1 MRSIL
6 SAALMLGVTGL
17 FAGCAEDIPEIRI
30 VANKPLSDDCLP
42 SANQSSEFIARGV
55 LDLFITDQYVI
66 APLVTNTMV
75 PSETVQFVGGA
86 AGAAGGLTGTRWE
99 ANTVT
104 LTRAVA
110 EFTGPENLGVP
121 LPRSL
126 NLTVTGSAAPGA
138 SVALTLQV
146 VTANVANLLRSSA
159 LLANP
164 GQSITILVKLKMFG
178 VTTAGNE
185 VDSNEFVYPIEV
197 CNGCLLDYPAEAIDP
212 AFPAPNC
219 RVTDGFSSADSE
231 LPCFPGQ
238 DVTVDCRAICPLVL
252 GNEDRD
258 PDGLCSSF

>member
-6 SAALMLGVTGL
+6 SAALLIGVAGI

-30 VANKPLSDDCLP
+30 VANQPLSDQCLP
-42 SANQSSEFIARGV
+42 SASQTNEFIARGV

-66 APLVTNTMV
+66 SPLVTNTMV
-75 PSETVQFVGGA
+75 PSESVIFGGGA
-86 AGAAGGLTGTRWE
+86 GGAGGLTGTRWE

-110 EFTGPENLGVP
+110 EFSGPENLGVP

-126 NLTVTGSAAPGA
+126 NLTITGSADPGA
-138 SVALTLQV
+138 TVALSLQV
-146 VTANVANLLRSSA
+146 VTANVANLLRSSV
-159 LLANP
+159 LLASP

-178 VTTAGNE
+178 ETTAGNE

-197 CNGCLLDYPAEAIDP
+197 CNGCLLEYPTEAIDP

-219 RVTDGFSSADSE
+219 RLIDDFSSADSE

-238 DVTVDCRAICPLVL
+238 DEAVDCRAICPLVL
-252 GNEDRD
+252 GDEERD

>member
-6 SAALMLGVTGL
+6 SAALMLGVAGL

-30 VANKPLSDDCLP
+30 VANQPLNEECLP
-42 SANQSSEFIARGV
+42 SASQTGQFIARGV
-55 LDLFITDQYVI
+55 LDLFIADQYVI
-66 APLVTNTMV
+66 SPLVTNTMV
-75 PSETVQFVGGA
+75 PNDTIVFGGGA
-86 AGAAGGLTGTRWE
+86 GGGGGLTGTIWE

-110 EFTGPENLGVP
+110 EFSGPENLGVP

-126 NLTVTGSAAPGA
+126 PLTITGSAAPGG
-138 SVALTLQV
+138 SVALSLQV
-146 VTANVANLLRSSA
+146 VTSNVANLLRSSA
-159 LLANP
+159 LLATP
-164 GQSITILVKLKMFG
+164 GQSITILVRLKMFG
-178 VTTAGNE
+178 ETTAGNQ

-197 CNGCLLDYPAEAIDP
+197 CNGCLLDYPIEAIDP

-219 RVTDGFSSADSE
+219 RLIEDVTSADVN

-238 DVTVDCRAICPLVL
+238 DVSVDCRAICPLVI
-252 GNEDRD
+252 GDEDRD